1 VDQVAHKEFKDHKD
15 PKDLVDQQVASA
27 DLKDLVVFK
36 GLKDQVDHQAP

>member
-15 PKDLVDQQVASA
+15 RKDLVDQQVASA

-36 GLKDQVDHQAP
+36 DRKDQVDHRDL